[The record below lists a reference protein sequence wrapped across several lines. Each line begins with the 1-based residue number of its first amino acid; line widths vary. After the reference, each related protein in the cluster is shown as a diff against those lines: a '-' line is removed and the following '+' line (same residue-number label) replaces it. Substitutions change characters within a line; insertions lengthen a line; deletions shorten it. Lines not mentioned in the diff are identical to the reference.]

1 MRITESKLRTIIAE
15 EASRIIREASG
26 SREELDSI
34 YGMQPPE
41 DFVGE
46 GEGEEHEGGEGGE
59 GMWFGGYDDSDLVY
73 LDSGDDRL
81 DDAWATWAGAT
92 KVLLSRAGSR
102 RFKSESGD
110 APTVKEMMVEIIGYF

>member
-1 MRITESKLRTIIAE
+1 MARITESKLRMIIAE

-41 DFVGE
+41 DFE
-46 GEGEEHEGGEGGE
+46 GEGEEHEGGE